1 MYSFNLFLFKIFV
14 VVLVNYNNPG
24 VFCCPGWQIQSKGQP
39 SHPPIQ
45 SFITLKC
52 FTVTVNVFIV
62 YIVLSGEDIVAWIAN
77 RFKIDAMGKSST

>member
-1 MYSFNLFLFKIFV
+1 MT
-14 VVLVNYNNPG
+14 PG
-24 VFCCPGWQIQSKGQP
+24 GQIQSKGQL
-39 SHPPIQ
+39 SHPLIQ

-77 RFKIDAMGKSST
+77 RFKIDAMGKSSISSVLFFVK